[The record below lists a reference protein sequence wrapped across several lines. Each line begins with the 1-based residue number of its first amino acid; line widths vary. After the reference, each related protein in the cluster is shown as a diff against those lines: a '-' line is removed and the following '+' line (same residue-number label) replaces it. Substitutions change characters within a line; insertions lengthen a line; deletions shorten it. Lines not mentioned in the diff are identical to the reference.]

1 MCKFD
6 RNKVYTTREISEVI
20 MEDFPNRYQDI
31 ASCMRGLTRYENAV
45 NAVPANKQM
54 RNKVFTGLD
63 AEAIYNNAAERHVRN
78 SFTKRKAE
86 PLTPIEAI
94 AKKATKEEKKAEAA
108 QAIVMD
114 EADAMKT
121 FVKDPEPKESELVK
135 AYCKGF
141 DTGAETVKADPDDFE
156 AKRKKFY
163 TDVHYFMK
171 LCSTPE
177 ERTAMLYALAA
188 LYGFTNIQKEG

>member
-6 RNKVYTTREISEVI
+6 RNKVYTTREIAEVI
-20 MEDFPNRYQDI
+20 VEDFPNRYQDI
-31 ASCMRGLTRYENAV
+31 SSCMRGLTRYEKAV

-63 AEAIYNNAAERHVRN
+63 AEAIYNNAAERHVKN

-94 AKKATKEEKKAEAA
+94 AKKATKEEQKAEAVN
-108 QAIVMD
+108 AIT
-114 EADAMKT
+114 E
-121 FVKDPEPKESELVK
+121 EPKESELVK

-141 DTGAETVKADPDDFE
+141 DTGAETVKADPDEFE